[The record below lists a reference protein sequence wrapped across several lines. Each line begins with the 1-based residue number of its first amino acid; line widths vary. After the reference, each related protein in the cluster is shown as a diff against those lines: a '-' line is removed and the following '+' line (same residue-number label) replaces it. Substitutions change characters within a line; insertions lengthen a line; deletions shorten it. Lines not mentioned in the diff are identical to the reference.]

1 MSRTRIRVCRSD
13 GCPLGGAKN
22 LYQKSDSSLRS
33 ERQTLIFSVVFGFA
47 NSFRKKMKIT
57 LDHFNIIVENMA
69 RSVAFYCEILGFKKT
84 FEATLEGE

>member
-1 MSRTRIRVCRSD
+1 
-13 GCPLGGAKN
+13 
-22 LYQKSDSSLRS
+22 
-33 ERQTLIFSVVFGFA
+33 
-47 NSFRKKMKIT
+47 MKIT